1 VVPNFGLRRL
11 RTDWTGTDE
20 DATTKTHARELL
32 VRKEPYQDFN
42 LFEIIH
48 RVIHE
53 GLRPRLPSPS
63 SEYPVLMLNIIQQ
76 YCPLTLL

>member
-1 VVPNFGLRRL
+1 M
-11 RTDWTGTDE
+11 
-20 DATTKTHARELL
+20 
-32 VRKEPYQDFN
+32 RKEPYQDFN